1 MKILR
6 WQLVEKNAIWGGI
19 VNAPPSLSYVAGP
32 KYSSLPISPVSRY
45 KKGVYRHNAKL
56 NIPPFM
62 IKIVGKWWGG
72 IIENKIK
79 RMNIYLVKTTKIT
92 RGANSYLL
100 VTFGYVYFY
109 LI

>member
-32 KYSSLPISPVSRY
+32 KYSSLPISP
-45 KKGVYRHNAKL
+45 HNAKL